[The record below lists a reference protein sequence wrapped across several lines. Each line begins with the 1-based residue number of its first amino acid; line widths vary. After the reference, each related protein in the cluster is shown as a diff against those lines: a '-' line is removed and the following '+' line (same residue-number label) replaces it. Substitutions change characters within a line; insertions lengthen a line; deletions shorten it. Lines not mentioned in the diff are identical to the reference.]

1 MEDNRARV
9 KEKKVL
15 EEKDVFEEMK
25 TLGEKKALE
34 GKKVIEEMELRETEK
49 EFNTVGEKLVSEE
62 KIKREAE
69 RRLRNIQAKEAAL
82 QFKRDLDAKREIEKA
97 RLKEEEE
104 EIKRKE
110 INAAEMLDHMRWAS
124 FPIPSYFNASKSFLG
139 SNFGLIDNLFYQD
152 GRWRWP
158 PRRRRSRGRRSGGT

>member
-1 MEDNRARV
+1 MEERKA
-9 KEKKVL
+9 L
-15 EEKDVFEEMK
+15 EEKRAIEEKMALEEK
-25 TLGEKKALE
+25 MAFDEKKALVE
-34 GKKVIEEMELRETEK
+34 KNITKEKALRETEK
-49 EFNTVGEKLVSEE
+49 DIDKAGEKFMPEE

-82 QFKRDLDAKREIEKA
+82 QFKRDLDAKREVEKA

-124 FPIPSYFNASKSFLG
+124 FSITSSNLIFVIFFTQAKFLEIKFTPKNA
-139 SNFGLIDNLFYQD
+139 
-152 GRWRWP
+152 
-158 PRRRRSRGRRSGGT
+158 

>member
-1 MEDNRARV
+1 MEDNRAMV

-15 EEKDVFEEMK
+15 EEKEVFEEMK
-25 TLGEKKALE
+25 ALGEKKALE

-49 EFNTVGEKLVSEE
+49 KFNTVGEKLVSEE

-82 QFKRDLDAKREIEKA
+82 QFKRDLDAKREVEKA

-110 INAAEMLDHMRWAS
+110 INTAEMLDHMRWAS
-124 FPIPSYFNASKSFLG
+124 FSITSCCSGSIYFSTYSRPSY
-139 SNFGLIDNLFYQD
+139 
-152 GRWRWP
+152 
-158 PRRRRSRGRRSGGT
+158 

>member
-1 MEDNRARV
+1 MW
-9 KEKKVL
+9 
-15 EEKDVFEEMK
+15 
-25 TLGEKKALE
+25 
-34 GKKVIEEMELRETEK
+34 
-49 EFNTVGEKLVSEE
+49 EE
-62 KIKREAE
+62 KIKKEAE

-110 INAAEMLDHMRWAS
+110 INTAEMLDHMRWAS
-124 FPIPSYFNASKSFLG
+124 FSITSCCSGSIYFCILLSSKFLT
-139 SNFGLIDNLFYQD
+139 LYHLNLD
-152 GRWRWP
+152 ERWRWL